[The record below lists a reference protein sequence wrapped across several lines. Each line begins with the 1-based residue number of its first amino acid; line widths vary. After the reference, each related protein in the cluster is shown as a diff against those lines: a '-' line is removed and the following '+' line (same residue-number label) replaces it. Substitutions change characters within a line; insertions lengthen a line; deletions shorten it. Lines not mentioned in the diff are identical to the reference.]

1 MDDWGI
7 RSRRWFTRYAIGV
20 VAYNIF
26 VILWGAFVRASGSGE
41 GCGDNWP
48 FCNGYMIPHSYALKT
63 LIEFLHRSTSA
74 IDTVLVMGLCAWGF
88 YLYPKRHLIR
98 RLAIMSIVLLLIE
111 AALGAG
117 LVLLRLNP
125 IQMAWYLS
133 AHLTNTMLLLG
144 VLAITAWVGWT
155 GVEQIRIKDAPGRF
169 LWALPITLL
178 ICIAG
183 AFAALGDT
191 LFPAISFSSGFHA
204 DFSGKS
210 NTLLKLRMTH
220 PAFAVLGAV
229 YLVWVA
235 IPSFKKS
242 EEDPERVAAV
252 RLLVVLL
259 TQLVVGAMNIALLTP
274 IWMQIIHLLMA
285 DLLWLAVLL
294 MVLERARAKH
304 RDVLTSTTPD
314 SSWLSTQKQ
323 HSN

>member
-1 MDDWGI
+1 MDGSGI
-7 RSRRWFTRYAIGV
+7 KSRRLFAQYAMGV

-26 VILWGAFVRASGSGE
+26 VILWGAYVRASGSGE

-74 IDTVLVMGLCAWGF
+74 IDTVLVVGLCAWAF
-88 YLYPKRHLIR
+88 YLFPKRHLVR
-98 RLAIMSIVLLLIE
+98 RLAIASIVLLLVE

-125 IQMAWYLS
+125 MQMAWYLS

-144 VLAITAWVGWT
+144 VLVFTAWVGWT
-155 GVEQIRIKDAPGRF
+155 GVEQIRVREVRRPL
-169 LWALPITLL
+169 LWALPVTLL

-210 NTLLKLRMTH
+210 NTLLRLRLTH

-229 YLVWVA
+229 YLVWAV
-235 IPSFKKS
+235 IPAFKKD
-242 EEDPERVAAV
+242 EGDPERTAAV
-252 RLLVVLL
+252 RVLGIVL
-259 TQLVVGAMNIALLTP
+259 FQLVVGAMNIALLTP
-274 IWMQIIHLLMA
+274 IWMQIFHLLMA

-294 MVLERARAKH
+294 VVLENGRATAPQRPADTF
-304 RDVLTSTTPD
+304 RWLTAD
-314 SSWLSTQKQ
+314 KQ
-323 HSN
+323 RSH